1 MALRVLRLPELVRA
15 IADFQQGVPLDVK
28 LLRALVKGDGDTRN
42 VKTALAPFHAF
53 FEPWLAQHT
62 RATDLT
68 PLLQSDPSTRFRLTQ
83 YAIAYSNVRLLDNL
97 CDLDINGDDWILAA
111 RLGNVGVLAYFIE
124 RKQPTYVPLAMA
136 HALRTGQAPVVEYL
150 HGQGGTIPPFASS
163 VACNG
168 GHLAL
173 VKLLRHLDAWR
184 PVNPSL
190 VAKQGHLDVLKYL
203 HEQGCGGFTAET
215 MDEAAAA
222 GRLEIVRDA
231 RPMPSPVPRKTA
243 LGRRS
248 LPSTVTGPSVVRLV
262 ADFAKPKSSAHQ
274 RSVHSPPTRYGSPR
288 VEAATDAEAVD
299 FRRNNGFPLWTA
311 HVLLTAIRQDRL
323 DIVAYANEHKLGVFS
338 TAAMDNAGR
347 FGCLEI
353 FRYLHTHRREGCTK
367 AAWTGA
373 VANGHLGVVRYMVE
387 NDFAVV
393 DLKVGRQL
401 AISSGRTSLTSY
413 IKSVGPARSSCAV
426 Q

>member
-1 MALRVLRLPELVRA
+1 
-15 IADFQQGVPLDVK
+15 
-28 LLRALVKGDGDTRN
+28 
-42 VKTALAPFHAF
+42 
-53 FEPWLAQHT
+53 
-62 RATDLT
+62 
-68 PLLQSDPSTRFRLTQ
+68 
-83 YAIAYSNVRLLDNL
+83 
-97 CDLDINGDDWILAA
+97 
-111 RLGNVGVLAYFIE
+111 
-124 RKQPTYVPLAMA
+124 MA
-136 HALRTGQAPVVEYL
+136 HALRTGQASVVEYL
-150 HGQGGTIPPFASS
+150 HGQGATIPPFAAS

-168 GHLAL
+168 GHLPL

-190 VAKQGHLDVLKYL
+190 VAKQGHLDVLAYL
-203 HEQGCGGFTAET
+203 HEEGCGGFTAET
-215 MDEAAAA
+215 MDEAATA
-222 GRLEIVRDA
+222 GHLEVVRFLHTHRREGCTPKALAGATKNKHWDVVRYLNRH
-231 RPMPSPVPRKTA
+231 RPES
-243 LGRRS
+243 
-248 LPSTVTGPSVVRLV
+248 VRLV
-262 ADFAKPKSSAHQ
+262 ADFAKPNS
-274 RSVHSPPTRYGSPR
+274 SVHHRATRAASSPPTRYGSPR
-288 VEAATDAEAVD
+288 VVAATDADAVD

-353 FRYLHTHRREGCTK
+353 FRYLHQHQCEGCTK

-373 VANGHLGVVRYMVE
+373 VANGHLGIVRYMVE

-401 AISSGRTSLTSY
+401 AIASGRTSLTSY